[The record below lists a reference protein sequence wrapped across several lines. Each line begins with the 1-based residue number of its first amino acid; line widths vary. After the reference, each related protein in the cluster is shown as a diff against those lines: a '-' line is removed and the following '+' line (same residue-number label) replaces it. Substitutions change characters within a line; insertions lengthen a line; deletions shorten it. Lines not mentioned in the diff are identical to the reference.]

1 MTAQDLGSPA
11 CSGSLSGPQLHTL
24 LLIAASDRSGEGH
37 TDKMSSFSDAIGLET
52 ADKSCP
58 SLHIQNEWYILHFGI
73 EFRKLL
79 MP

>member
-1 MTAQDLGSPA
+1 
-11 CSGSLSGPQLHTL
+11 
-24 LLIAASDRSGEGH
+24 
-37 TDKMSSFSDAIGLET
+37 MSSFSDAIGLET